1 MELIME
7 LSENT
12 LQVLKNFS
20 SINQNIMIRQGN
32 ILKTISE
39 ARNVLVQA
47 EIDTEFPQS
56 FGIYDLNEFISVLS
70 LVDTPRLKF
79 EENFV
84 VVGDSTGR
92 SRVKYFFSPE
102 ETLTTPQKD
111 IKMPSADIRFTLTGD
126 TLNKLK
132 RAASALGHNEVSISG
147 KNGILSL
154 SVLESQNSTSNAFS
168 IDVDGE
174 FGDESFNFVI
184 SISNLKI
191 LPGDYDVEISS
202 KLVSHFSHK
211 EMNVQ
216 YWIALEKTSTY
227 GV

>member
-1 MELIME
+1 MELQDG
-7 LSENT
+7 T

-20 SINQNIMIRQGN
+20 GINQNILIKQGST
-32 ILKTISE
+32 LRTISE
-39 ARNVLVQA
+39 ARTVLARAAVKEQ
-47 EIDTEFPQS
+47 FPKD
-56 FGIYDLNEFISVLS
+56 FGIYDLNEFIGVLG

-79 EENFV
+79 EDDYV
-84 VVGDSTGR
+84 MIGDSTGR
-92 SRVKYFFSPE
+92 SKVKYFFSAE

-111 IKMPSADIRFTLTGD
+111 ITMPDTEVKFVLTND

-132 RAASALGHNEVSISG
+132 RAAAALGHSEVSISN
-147 KNGILSL
+147 KNGVLSL
-154 SVLESQNSTSNAFS
+154 SVVETQNSTSNTFS

-174 FGDESFNFVI
+174 FNQDATFNFVLNI
-184 SISNLKI
+184 ANLKI

-202 KLVSHFSHK
+202 KLITQFSHK
-211 EMNVQ
+211 ETDVQ